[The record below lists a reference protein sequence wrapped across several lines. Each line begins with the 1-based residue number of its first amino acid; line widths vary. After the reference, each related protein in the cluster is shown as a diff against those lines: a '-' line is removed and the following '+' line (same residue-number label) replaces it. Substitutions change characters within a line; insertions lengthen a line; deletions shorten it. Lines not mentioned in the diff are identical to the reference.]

1 MNEILLMLLIGIF
14 GSIIGGIIV
23 WFQNERLLVLKERF
37 FSKPYVA
44 ILISRDVERDFN
56 IPKDLRDGIDEKI
69 RERGI
74 GLLFRSKGKDVA
86 IHFEDDHLDKEMSSK
101 IIQKLIEDE
110 NCILLIA
117 NANSTLTNSN
127 INELLN
133 AKKKTPKIPLIM
145 PIATDYSIIEKANEN
160 NYKGVLRMLPDN
172 DKQAELIQRFISDK
186 LQIKGH
192 NVAIFGDDK
201 NNLYSENMLD
211 NVANR
216 LRTTGNFVNDK
227 IIGKSLPAPNELD
240 NVVAVIYAGIPPR
253 ALSLQDDLQRL
264 LKIGQKKIPLIMTD
278 GCLGSSTFRPIQ
290 SVDSYILS
298 PIHFEGLSDK
308 SGSYKPFPDKLE
320 KSFTY

>member
-1 MNEILLMLLIGIF
+1 
-14 GSIIGGIIV
+14 
-23 WFQNERLLVLKERF
+23 
-37 FSKPYVA
+37 
-44 ILISRDVERDFN
+44 
-56 IPKDLRDGIDEKI
+56 
-69 RERGI
+69 
-74 GLLFRSKGKDVA
+74 
-86 IHFEDDHLDKEMSSK
+86 
-101 IIQKLIEDE
+101 
-110 NCILLIA
+110 
-117 NANSTLTNSN
+117 
-127 INELLN
+127 
-133 AKKKTPKIPLIM
+133 M

-308 SGSYKPFPDKLE
+308 SGSYKPIGNDTYELCAKILSMSKPTRKSVYETIENGRGSRDENKNYNIKSVSGKSYKFNADGNNEGWGYAVYPIKDGGLDE
-320 KSFTY
+320 KIFE